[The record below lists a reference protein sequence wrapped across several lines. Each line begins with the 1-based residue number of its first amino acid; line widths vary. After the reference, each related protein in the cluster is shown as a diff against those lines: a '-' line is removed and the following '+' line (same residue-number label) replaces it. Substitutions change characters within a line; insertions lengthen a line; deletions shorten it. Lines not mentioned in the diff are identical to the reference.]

1 MSDAYVLILYMLQQK
16 NRLKKKRDIEITFEQ
31 GRFVGGNLVNLKV
44 WKVDPTKYPKR
55 GYTGGELQFAFVVG
69 VKIDKRAVMRNRL
82 KRQMR
87 EVIRLL
93 LLENKIPLGFFVMIM
108 AKKEMLGVEYA
119 KIDQDITAALRR
131 SNIILK

>member
-1 MSDAYVLILYMLQQK
+1 MLQQE
-16 NRLKKKRDIEITFEQ
+16 NRLKRKRDIEITFEQ

-44 WKVDPTKYPKR
+44 WKVDPAQYPKR
-55 GYTGGELQFAFVVG
+55 GYSGNELQFAFVVG
-69 VKIDKRAVMRNRL
+69 VKIDKRAVVRNRL

-93 LLENKIPLGFFVMIM
+93 LKENKIQAGFFVMIM

-131 SNIILK
+131 SRLFI

>member
-1 MSDAYVLILYMLQQK
+1 MLQQE
-16 NRLKKKRDIEITFEQ
+16 NRLTKKRDIEITFEE

-44 WKVDPTKYPKR
+44 WKVDAKKYPKR

-69 VKIDKRAVMRNRL
+69 VKIDKRAVVRNRL

-87 EVIRLL
+87 EVVRLL
-93 LLENKIPLGFFVMIM
+93 LKENKIQTGFFVMIM
-108 AKKEMLGVEYA
+108 AKKEMIGVEYA

-131 SNIILK
+131 NHLM